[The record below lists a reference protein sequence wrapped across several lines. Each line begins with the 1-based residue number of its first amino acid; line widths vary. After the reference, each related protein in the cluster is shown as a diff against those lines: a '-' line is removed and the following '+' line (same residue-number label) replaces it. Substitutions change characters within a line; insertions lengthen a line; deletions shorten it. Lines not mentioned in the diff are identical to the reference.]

1 MTFFAKISSV
11 LGANDLLDHLHKR
24 DAVSQKVIFKKDLIS
39 CSLQKYTAPLLT
51 CDIPCQSFCRQLMLG
66 FVGLQEKPVA
76 VPFLARR
83 MPSSYSAL
91 ATCYAHFL
99 LDCKVSIYSTKM
111 VLHPRYV
118 LDKAAHYLG
127 FLVDMVCCCVL
138 TTKYVVIL
146 APLIG

>member
-1 MTFFAKISSV
+1 M
-11 LGANDLLDHLHKR
+11 LD
-24 DAVSQKVIFKKDLIS
+24 
-39 CSLQKYTAPLLT
+39 
-51 CDIPCQSFCRQLMLG
+51 
-66 FVGLQEKPVA
+66 FVGFQEKLVA

-91 ATCYAHFL
+91 ATCYAHFI

-118 LDKAAHYLG
+118 LDKAAHHLG
-127 FLVDMVCCCVL
+127 FLVDMVCCVL